1 MILLMILSFLASLG
15 SAEIVKN
22 GDFETGEKDPWIC
35 RGCQG
40 HMWGVGHDSENS
52 FYADHRTEEWHGPA
66 QFLTPTDLDSL
77 DSLAVTFMFSLMPDQ
92 AMDVRW
98 ELMCNNDGK
107 HTQLLYQGSFS
118 ANQWKSVS
126 ENIVLPELC
135 QGASQ
140 VQLLTE
146 GLPVTGS
153 FRIDDISIEGEG
165 SGPTTTPSPVTTTTT
180 SPTTSPTIQTT
191 TMPSPDCSSVFIVE
205 SEEDNSWHGL
215 VTISVEEDM
224 ASWQVE
230 LHFDQKADS
239 VETPLGEVSGAG
251 TSWIIDNKGFDG
263 ELHTGDILELRF
275 EVYFTGISPNI
286 VDIVFNNVELCD
298 GAAPPTTPPPDND
311 CTDKVE
317 IESEDDGR
325 YHGLIVILPTEDTS
339 SWHLEL
345 GFTHSVANLVSP
357 LGTVSGSGKSWVVS
371 SKEWDGNLSAGVALE
386 FRFEVYYS
394 GSSRPNINSVI
405 FNEESIC

>member
-1 MILLMILSFLASLG
+1 MIFVIFLSLLALLG

-40 HMWGVGHDSENS
+40 HMWGVGHDSVNS

-66 QFLTPTDLDSL
+66 QFLTPDDLDSL

-92 AMDVRW
+92 DMDVKW

-107 HTQLLYQGSFS
+107 HTKILYQGSFT
-118 ANQWKSVS
+118 ANEWKSVS

-165 SGPTTTPSPVTTTTT
+165 SSPTTTPSPGTTTTT
-180 SPTTSPTIQTT
+180 SPTTSTAIKTT
-191 TMPSPDCSSVFIVE
+191 TMPSTDCSSVFIVE
-205 SEEDNSWHGL
+205 SEEDDRWHGL
-215 VTISVEEDM
+215 LTILVEEDM
-224 ASWQVE
+224 ESWEVE
-230 LHFDQKADS
+230 LHFDHEADA
-239 VETPLGEVSGAG
+239 VETPLGEVSGSG
-251 TSWIIDNKGFDG
+251 RSWIIDNKGFDG
-263 ELHTGDILELRF
+263 ELHEGDTLELRF

-298 GAAPPTTPPPDND
+298 GAVAPTTTPPDND

-317 IESEDDGR
+317 IESEDAGK
-325 YHGLIVILPTEDTS
+325 YHGLIVILPTEDTT

-345 GFTHSVANLVSP
+345 GFTHSVTSLVSP
-357 LGTVSGSGKSWVVS
+357 LGNVSGSGKSWVVS
-371 SKEWDGNLSAGVALE
+371 SQEWDGNLSAGVALE

-394 GSSRPNINSVI
+394 GSSRPDLNNVI